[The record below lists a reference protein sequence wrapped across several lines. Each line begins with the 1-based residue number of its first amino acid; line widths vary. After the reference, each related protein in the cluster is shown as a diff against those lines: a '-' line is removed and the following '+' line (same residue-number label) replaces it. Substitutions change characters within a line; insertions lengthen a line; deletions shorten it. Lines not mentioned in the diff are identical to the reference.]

1 MLPKMKYLK
10 RMRIVILFENY
21 LVNQITN
28 DMKDE
33 VIRLYLQGLSRN
45 DIARTCGVG
54 EGTVSNIIDEWKRS
68 LDIPDVQSLRDL
80 AVNLKRGGIDA
91 AQCAQGLRILNTIKK
106 LGVNQNQVESFMIE
120 VYEYC
125 QRIGLAP
132 QDIASNLQALINL
145 SKDIPFSKIP
155 EYIEA
160 KKKEISRLDEET
172 RKQHEEIKSLKE
184 TKRELKIETSTA
196 KELRDVSLQEEKT
209 TTAELKEYSNFKTE
223 LRKYGIPI
231 DDLPKL
237 VQLLY
242 GIRQHGYDVEKVLSE
257 YQDLQFFKDNRAN
270 VLRQTR
276 EWEDKNARL
285 RDECSSLE
293 GEVSRHSQRLHTYD
307 ELESLGLGIRELR
320 ILCNAIKEI
329 AAENGKSYRVAIEQ
343 FLERVEKLYDGIK
356 LRQKINQQ
364 QKEKQPEYAKPDNLP
379 RTYPYHPGVQRFD
392 PLLERSTLE
401 EQERERQ
408 MPSTKCIKYWE
419 INTTKHKIPREEE
432 ENNQSDNDNNN
443 HDGDI

>member
-1 MLPKMKYLK
+1 M
-10 RMRIVILFENY
+10 
-21 LVNQITN
+21 VNQIT
-28 DMKDE
+28 DKRKDE

-80 AVNLKRGGIDA
+80 AVNLKRCGIDA
-91 AQCAQGLRILNTIKK
+91 AQCAQGFRILNTMKK
-106 LGVNQNQVESFMIE
+106 LGVNQNQVEGFINE

-155 EYIEA
+155 EHIEE
-160 KKKEISRLDEET
+160 KKKEISRLDEEI

-196 KELRDVSLQEEKT
+196 KELRDLSLQEEKT

-231 DDLPKL
+231 DDLSKL

-257 YQDLQFFKDNRAN
+257 YQDLQFFKDNQAR
-270 VLRQTR
+270 LWRQSR
-276 EWEDKNARL
+276 EWEDKNAGL
-285 RDECSSLE
+285 RDECSFLKA
-293 GEVSRHSQRLHTYD
+293 EVSRHSQRLHTYD
-307 ELESLGLGIRELR
+307 ELESMGLGIRELR

-329 AAENGKSYRVAIEQ
+329 AAENGKSYRDAIEQ

-364 QKEKQPEYAKPDNLP
+364 KKEEEQPKYAKPDNLP
-379 RTYPYHPGVQRFD
+379 RTYPSHPDIQPFD
-392 PLLERSTLE
+392 SSPERSTLE
-401 EQERERQ
+401 AQERERKT
-408 MPSTKCIKYWE
+408 PSTKNYRYWKT
-419 INTTKHKIPREEE
+419 NTTKYKITREE
-432 ENNQSDNDNNN
+432 ENNQSDNDNN
-443 HDGDI
+443 HDGDIWTG

>member
-1 MLPKMKYLK
+1 MSNK
-10 RMRIVILFENY
+10 
-21 LVNQITN
+21 ITG
-28 DMKDE
+28 DIKDE
-33 VIRLYLQGLSRN
+33 VIRLYLKGESRN
-45 DIARTCGVG
+45 DIASTCGLSQ
-54 EGTVSNIIDEWKRS
+54 GTVSNIIDEWKRS

-80 AVNLKRGGIDA
+80 AVNLKRCGIDA
-91 AQCAQGLRILNTIKK
+91 VQCAQGLRILNTIKK

-120 VYEYC
+120 VYRYG

-145 SKDIPFSKIP
+145 SKDIPFLKIP
-155 EYIEA
+155 EHIEE
-160 KKKEISRLDEET
+160 KKKEKTQLE
-172 RKQHEEIKSLKE
+172 EEIR
-184 TKRELKIETSTA
+184 KRHKDIKTLEERKDTLKIEASTA

-209 TTAELKEYSNFKTE
+209 TSAELKEYSNFKTE

-231 DDLPKL
+231 DDLPKMI
-237 VQLLY
+237 QLLY

-257 YQDLQFFKDNRAN
+257 YQDLQFFKDNQARIW
-270 VLRQTR
+270 RQTR
-276 EWEDKNARL
+276 EWEDKKITFQ
-285 RDECSSLE
+285 DECSSLE

-379 RTYPYHPGVQRFD
+379 RTYPYHSDVQPFD
-392 PLLERSTLE
+392 PSLGRSTLE

-419 INTTKHKIPREEE
+419 INTTKHKIPRGEEE
-432 ENNQSDNDNNN
+432 ENNQSDNDNN

>member
-10 RMRIVILFENY
+10 RMRIVILFEHY
-21 LVNQITN
+21 LVNQITD

-80 AVNLKRGGIDA
+80 AVNLKRCGIDA
-91 AQCAQGLRILNTIKK
+91 AQCAQGLRILNTMKK
-106 LGVNQNQVESFMIE
+106 LGVNQNQFESFMIE
-120 VYEYC
+120 VYGYC
-125 QRIGLAP
+125 QRIGLPP

-155 EYIEA
+155 EHIEA

-257 YQDLQFFKDNRAN
+257 YQDLQFFKDNRAK
-270 VLRQTR
+270 VWRQTR
-276 EWEDKNARL
+276 EWEEKKTKL
-285 RDECSSLE
+285 QEECSYLE
-293 GEVSRHSQRLHTYD
+293 GEVSRHSQRLSIYY
-307 ELESLGLGIRELR
+307 ELESLGFGIRELR

-343 FLERVEKLYDGIK
+343 FLERVEKLYGGIK
-356 LRQKINQQ
+356 IRQKIHEE
-364 QKEKQPEYAKPDNLP
+364 KEERPEHAKTDNLP
-379 RTYPYHPGVQRFD
+379 RTYPYHPDVQPFD
-392 PLLERSTLE
+392 PSLERSTLE

-419 INTTKHKIPREEE
+419 INTTKHKILRGEEE
-432 ENNQSDNDNNN
+432 ENNQSDNDNN

>member
-91 AQCAQGLRILNTIKK
+91 TQCAQGLRILNTIKK
-106 LGVNQNQVESFMIE
+106 LGVNQNQVESFINE
-120 VYEYC
+120 IYEYC
-125 QRIGLAP
+125 QRIGLPP

-257 YQDLQFFKDNRAN
+257 YQDLQFFKDNRAK
-270 VLRQTR
+270 VWRQTR
-276 EWEDKNARL
+276 EWEEKKTKL
-285 RDECSSLE
+285 QEECSYLE
-293 GEVSRHSQRLHTYD
+293 GEVSRHSQRLSIYY
-307 ELESLGLGIRELR
+307 ELESLGFGIRELK

-343 FLERVEKLYDGIK
+343 FLERVEKLYGGIK
-356 LRQKINQQ
+356 IRQKIHEE
-364 QKEKQPEYAKPDNLP
+364 KEERPEHAKTDNLP
-379 RTYPYHPGVQRFD
+379 RTYPYHPDVQPFD
-392 PLLERSTLE
+392 PSLERSTLE

-419 INTTKHKIPREEE
+419 INTTKHKILRGEEE
-432 ENNQSDNDNNN
+432 ENNQSDNDNN

>member
-1 MLPKMKYLK
+1 
-10 RMRIVILFENY
+10 MRIVILFENY

-155 EYIEA
+155 EHIEA

-257 YQDLQFFKDNRAN
+257 YQDLQFFKDNRAK
-270 VLRQTR
+270 VWRQTR
-276 EWEDKNARL
+276 EWEEKKTKL
-285 RDECSSLE
+285 QEECSYLE
-293 GEVSRHSQRLHTYD
+293 GEVSRHSQRLSIYY
-307 ELESLGLGIRELR
+307 ELESLGFGIRELK
-320 ILCNAIKEI
+320 ILCNTIKEI
-329 AAENGKSYRVAIEQ
+329 AFENGISYRDAIEQ
-343 FLERVEKLYDGIK
+343 FLERVEKLYGGIK
-356 LRQKINQQ
+356 IRQKIHEE
-364 QKEKQPEYAKPDNLP
+364 KEERPEHAKTDNLP
-379 RTYPYHPGVQRFD
+379 RTYPYHPDVQPFD

-419 INTTKHKIPREEE
+419 INTTKHKILRGEEE
-432 ENNQSDNDNNN
+432 ENNQSDNDNN